1 MSKREKKKEDNR
13 LRLIRS
19 AAKSFAA
26 QGIKGANINLISVGA
41 GLGKGTVYNYFPS
54 KKELYLAV
62 LDWAGKR
69 LEARLRELDGTSS
82 ETQARLK
89 TLATVLLAFYQAQA
103 DLAKLLIRS
112 AASHEVEH
120 QQALVRAFD
129 PLLSRFKEVLEKGRD
144 RGELKTDLDPFLSAI
159 TLWGM
164 VNHQAAFHWLVSTRP
179 LDPDGVAELVMAY
192 FLAGVKN

>member
-1 MSKREKKKEDNR
+1 MSKREKKKADNR

-19 AAKSFAA
+19 AAKSFAS

-41 GLGKGTVYNYFPS
+41 GLGKGTVYNYFDS
-54 KKELYLAV
+54 KRDLFLAV
-62 LDWAGKR
+62 LEWAGGR
-69 LEARLRELDGTSS
+69 LEARLDQLNGDSAEIQPQLKEL
-82 ETQARLK
+82 AK
-89 TLATVLLAFYQAQA
+89 ALLGFYQSQS

-112 AASHEVEH
+112 AASHQVEH
-120 QQALVRAFD
+120 QQALVRAFE
-129 PLLSRFKEVLEKGRD
+129 PLLSRFREVLEEGLK

-164 VNHQAAFHWLVSTRP
+164 INHQAAFHWLVSTRP

-192 FLAGVKN
+192 FMAGVKN

>member
-19 AAKSFAA
+19 AAESFAA

-62 LDWAGKR
+62 LEWAGDN
-69 LEARLRELDGTSS
+69 LEAKLEEMDGVSS
-82 ETQARLK
+82 ETQAGLK
-89 TLATVLLAFYQAQA
+89 ALAVVLLAFYQTQT

-112 AASHEVEH
+112 AASHEVDH

-129 PLLSRFKEVLEKGRD
+129 PLLSRFKEILERGRD
-144 RGELKTDLDPFLSAI
+144 KGELKTDLDPFLSAV

-192 FLAGVKN
+192 FMAGVKN

>member
-19 AAKSFAA
+19 AARSFAA

-54 KKELYLAV
+54 KKELFLAV
-62 LDWAGKR
+62 LEWAGGR
-69 LEARLRELDGTSS
+69 LEARLEQLDGDSP
-82 ETQARLK
+82 ETRDRLK
-89 TLATVLLAFYQAQA
+89 NLITVLLAFYQTQA
-103 DLAKLLIRS
+103 ELAKLLIRT
-112 AASHEVEH
+112 AAAHPVEH
-120 QQALVRAFD
+120 QQALLKAFD
-129 PLLSRFKEVLEKGRD
+129 PLLSRFKETLEEGRD
-144 RGELKTDLDPFLSAI
+144 KGEIKTDLDPFLSAI

-192 FLAGVKN
+192 FMAGVRN

>member
-19 AAKSFAA
+19 AAESFAA

-62 LDWAGKR
+62 LEWAGDN
-69 LEARLRELDGTSS
+69 LEAKLEEMDGVSS
-82 ETQARLK
+82 ETQAGLK
-89 TLATVLLAFYQAQA
+89 ALAAVLLAFYQTQT

-112 AASHEVEH
+112 AASHEVDH

-129 PLLSRFKEVLEKGRD
+129 PLLSRFKEVLERGRD
-144 RGELKTDLDPFLSAI
+144 KGELKTDLDPFLSAV

-192 FLAGVKN
+192 FMAGVKN

>member
-54 KKELYLAV
+54 KKELFLAV
-62 LDWAGKR
+62 LEWAGIR
-69 LEARLRELDGTSS
+69 LETRLEQLNGDPP
-82 ETQARLK
+82 EIQARLK
-89 TLATVLLAFYQAQA
+89 TLATALLGFYQSRS

-112 AASHEVEH
+112 TASHQVEH

-129 PLLSRFKEVLEKGRD
+129 PLLSRFKIILEEGRE

-192 FLAGVKN
+192 FMAGVKT